1 MMQKVMMLHSI
12 LFIFLV
18 TWSVMIQSVATSNYY
33 MTMKSRV
40 LSRVLQLNSTDQTV
54 YTIDLKDYWSDI
66 FCARKGQ

>member
-1 MMQKVMMLHSI
+1 MMQKVLMLHSI
-12 LFIFLV
+12 LSIFLV
-18 TWSVMIQSVATSNYY
+18 TWSVMIQSVAASNYY

-40 LSRVLQLNSTDQTV
+40 LSRVLQLNSTDLTV

>member
-1 MMQKVMMLHSI
+1 MQKVLMLHSI
-12 LFIFLV
+12 LSIFLV
-18 TWSVMIQSVATSNYY
+18 TWSVMIQSVAASNYY

-40 LSRVLQLNSTDQTV
+40 LSRVLQLNSTDLTV

>member
-12 LFIFLV
+12 LSIFLV
-18 TWSVMIQSVATSNYY
+18 TWSVMIQSVAASNYY

-40 LSRVLQLNSTDQTV
+40 LSRVLQLNSTDLTV

>member
-12 LFIFLV
+12 LSIFLV
-18 TWSVMIQSVATSNYY
+18 TWSVMIQSVAASTYY

-40 LSRVLQLNSTDQTV
+40 LSRVLQLNSTDLTV

>member
-1 MMQKVMMLHSI
+1 MMQKVLMLQSI
-12 LFIFLV
+12 LSIFLV
-18 TWSVMIQSVATSNYY
+18 TWSVMIQSVAASNYY

-40 LSRVLQLNSTDQTV
+40 LSRVLQLNSTDLTV